1 MPSASSNRYQSRLFN
16 FVHQQSRHLGD
27 RLNTT
32 FRHLQ
37 IATKWSLQALFY
49 PVILLV
55 QRALESAD
63 KQLHAQAP
71 QNRLQLQTNNIHSQ
85 PDVDTPIQRVL
96 QALEDTETQRHG
108 DKETRR
114 QGDKGNVSKNF
125 FGFRW
130 FKFFPNKLGRVFFKT
145 WLGSQSPSKYS
156 QSPVPN
162 PQSPVPF
169 STVTNIPKP
178 HFSTVRGIASQ
189 LENRNL
195 VLVTAENEILDI
207 LTRQQQE
214 KLQDRIIGE
223 IADYWHS
230 WRLATEKQETEVL
243 PEIERL
249 LQKLTG
255 DANTTPALP
264 EAMQTQALVNA
275 EEVLAFIDASVA
287 KLESNA
293 LTPLSHATLQV
304 QQRSLEIIKVVQAQ
318 LDIFLYGKELTVR
331 GEDIQSDRLQIQAI
345 IEAAVN
351 YFFGERTGKKLDASP
366 TANHVSQALP
376 INHQWANQDLV
387 AVTGEEIQSDRLGIQ
402 AIIEAAVN
410 YFFGERTG
418 KKLDGSPQRYLPN
431 QDLVAD
437 PWLSWDDLF
446 GDFEPIDQQ
455 LALSTNPALPASESP
470 GYLQNWLK
478 SYQNIPKKPAS
489 KLVKREK
496 PTTDLTRTEKASGK
510 LSKISQVG
518 SKKGEV
524 VQKERS
530 QTTEIEAKPDW
541 IETKATSVEYEKHPL
556 ERILAWLDAALL
568 WLEEKFVR
576 LFRLLQ
582 QFWVGK

>member
-1 MPSASSNRYQSRLFN
+1 MPSASSNRYKSRLFN

-27 RLNTT
+27 RLDST

-37 IATKWSLQALFY
+37 VATKWSLQALIY

-55 QRALESAD
+55 QKALESTD

-85 PDVDTPIQRVL
+85 PDADTPIQRVL

-108 DKETRR
+108 DK
-114 QGDKGNVSKNF
+114 GNVNINF
-125 FGFRW
+125 FGFWW

-145 WLGSQSPSKYS
+145 WLGSESPSKYPV
-156 QSPVPN
+156 SPVPN

-207 LTRQQQE
+207 LTREQQE

-223 IADYWHS
+223 IADYWHF
-230 WRLATEKQETEVL
+230 WRLATEKQETQVL

-255 DANTTPALP
+255 DNNTTLALP

-275 EEVLAFIDASVA
+275 EEVLAFLDAVLA

-293 LTPLSHATLQV
+293 LTPLSRATLQV
-304 QQRSLEIIKVVQAQ
+304 QQRSLEIIKVVQTE
-318 LDIFLYGKELTVR
+318 LNIFIYGKELTVR
-331 GEDIQSDRLQIQAI
+331 GEDIQSDRLRIQAI

-351 YFFGERTGKKLDASP
+351 YFFGQRTGKKLDASP
-366 TANHVSQALP
+366 AGSNVFQ
-376 INHQWANQDLV
+376 ANQRD
-387 AVTGEEIQSDRLGIQ
+387 
-402 AIIEAAVN
+402 
-410 YFFGERTG
+410 
-418 KKLDGSPQRYLPN
+418 RYLPS

-446 GDFEPIDQQ
+446 GDFEPIDQETAQ
-455 LALSTNPALPASESP
+455 TTNPALPASQSP
-470 GYLQNWLK
+470 RYLQNWFN

-489 KLVKREK
+489 KLVKRQK
-496 PTTDLTRTEKASGK
+496 PTTDLTRSEKASGK
-510 LSKISQVG
+510 VATIKSTESRISQVG
-518 SKKGEV
+518 TSKGELA
-524 VQKERS
+524 QKQRS

-541 IETKATSVEYEKHPL
+541 IETKPTSVEYEKHPL

-576 LFRLLQ
+576 LFQLLR

>member
-55 QRALESAD
+55 QKALESAD
-63 KQLHAQAP
+63 KQLHAQTP

-125 FGFRW
+125 FGFWW

-145 WLGSQSPSKYS
+145 WLGSESPSKYPV
-156 QSPVPN
+156 SPVPN

-255 DANTTPALP
+255 DNNTTPALP
-264 EAMQTQALVNA
+264 EAMQTQALINH
-275 EEVLAFIDASVA
+275 EEVLAFLDASMA

-293 LTPLSHATLQV
+293 LTPLSRATLQV
-304 QQRSLEIIKVVQAQ
+304 QQRSLEIIKVVQTE
-318 LDIFLYGKELTVR
+318 LDIFIYGKELTVP
-331 GEDIQSDRLQIQAI
+331 GEDIQSDRL
-345 IEAAVN
+345 
-351 YFFGERTGKKLDASP
+351 R
-366 TANHVSQALP
+366 
-376 INHQWANQDLV
+376 
-387 AVTGEEIQSDRLGIQ
+387 IQ

-455 LALSTNPALPASESP
+455 LALSTNPALPASQSP
-470 GYLQNWLK
+470 GYLQNWLN

-489 KLVKREK
+489 KLVKQQK
-496 PTTDLTRTEKASGK
+496 ATTDLTRAEKASGK

-524 VQKERS
+524 VLHQRS

-568 WLEEKFVR
+568 WLEEKFVK

>member
-16 FVHQQSRHLGD
+16 FVHRQSRHLSD
-27 RLNTT
+27 RLHST

-37 IATKWSLQALFY
+37 VATKWSLQALFY

-55 QRALESAD
+55 QKALESAD

-71 QNRLQLQTNNIHSQ
+71 QNTLQLQTSNINSQ
-85 PDVDTPIQRVL
+85 PDADTPIQRVL
-96 QALEDTETQRHG
+96 QALEDTETRSQG
-108 DKETRR
+108 DTETWR
-114 QGDKGNVSKNF
+114 QGDKGNVNRSF

-130 FKFFPNKLGRVFFKT
+130 FKFFPNKLGRVFFSTRRYANKT
-145 WLGSQSPSKYS
+145 WLGSQSPSKYPV
-156 QSPVPN
+156 SPVPN

-207 LTRQQQE
+207 LTREQQE

-223 IADYWHS
+223 IADYWHY
-230 WRLATEKQETEVL
+230 WRLATEKQATQVL

-255 DANTTPALP
+255 NSNTTLALP
-264 EAMQTQALVNA
+264 EAIQTQALVNA
-275 EEVLAFIDASVA
+275 EEVLAFLDASMA

-293 LTPLSHATLQV
+293 LTPLSRATLQV
-304 QQRSLEIIKVVQAQ
+304 QQGSLEIIKVVQTQ
-318 LDIFLYGKELTVR
+318 LDIFIYGKELTVR
-331 GEDIQSDRLQIQAI
+331 GEDIQSDRLRIQAI

-366 TANHVSQALP
+366 AASNVFQ
-376 INHQWANQDLV
+376 ANQCD
-387 AVTGEEIQSDRLGIQ
+387 
-402 AIIEAAVN
+402 
-410 YFFGERTG
+410 
-418 KKLDGSPQRYLPN
+418 RYLPN
-431 QDLVAD
+431 QNLVAD

-446 GDFEPIDQQ
+446 GDFEPIDQEVAQ
-455 LALSTNPALPASESP
+455 TTNPALPASQSP
-470 GYLQNWLK
+470 GYLQNGLN
-478 SYQNIPKKPAS
+478 SYQNIPIKPAS
-489 KLVKREK
+489 KLVKRQK
-496 PTTDLTRTEKASGK
+496 ATTDLTRTEKASGK
-510 LSKISQVG
+510 LLNRKSTESKIFQVG
-518 SKKGEV
+518 SSKGELA
-524 VQKERS
+524 QKQRS

-541 IETKATSVEYEKHPL
+541 IETKPTSVEYEKHPL

-576 LFRLLQ
+576 LFQLLQ
-582 QFWVGK
+582 RFWVGK